1 MNEIRTRTLE
11 HARRALLAARGRCLL
26 PGYYSDTMAARVT
39 ESTSLLRVAMA
50 AAKMAAA
57 VLAQEPGHAA
67 LAALLR
73 KAATRRSFILELDPA
88 ELDECFALALQP
100 PEQQEPP
107 APQPAAEAVLD
118 E

>member
-26 PGYYSDTMAARVT
+26 PGYYPDTMAARVT
-39 ESTSLLRVAMA
+39 ESTSLLRVAMT
-50 AAKMAAA
+50 AAKMAEA
-57 VLAQEPGHAA
+57 VVASEPDHAE

-73 KAATRRSFILELDPA
+73 KAANRASFILEMDPA
-88 ELDECFALALQP
+88 ELEECFALALEP
-100 PEQQEPP
+100 AERHEPP
-107 APQPAAEAVLD
+107 DPQPATEAVLD